1 MANEQNLVR
10 GDEAHKF
17 TLEEASKG
25 GKNSAKAR
33 RAKRDLKIALEMIL
47 ESEIKNK
54 SGDVMTT
61 TEAMCRALMKK
72 ALKGDVRAFETIR
85 DTIGQK
91 PIDRVQYAEVDQK
104 VIEDVEAAVLG
115 EG

>member
-10 GDEAHKF
+10 GDEAHKL
-17 TLEEASKG
+17 TAEEASKG
-25 GKNSAKAR
+25 GKASGKAR

-47 ESEIKNK
+47 ESEIKSK
-54 SGDVMTT
+54 SGETMTT

-115 EG
+115 ED